1 MKYKLDV
8 KQYKIKQLPN
18 KVLREKSKDI
28 PIPMIQE
35 DIDLANAMI
44 YHIDDSQQDGTLY
57 QPGVG
62 VAAVQYGI
70 LKNMFYINF
79 SDENSNLIEPG
90 QKPIKDVFIN
100 PKIIAKSDFKVAL
113 AEGEGCLSVGSNIK
127 SQSGLVYR
135 ANRIVFEAYSFLEKK
150 YVTKDLTGYLAI
162 VAQHE
167 LDHLQGKL
175 FIDNIDESNPF
186 KKLNNSRLID

>member
-44 YHIDDSQQDGTLY
+44 YHIDDSQQEGTLY

-175 FIDNIDESNPF
+175 FIDNIDKSNPF

>member
-135 ANRIVFEAYSFLEKK
+135 ANRIVFEAYSFFEKK

-175 FIDNIDESNPF
+175 FIDNIDKSNPF